1 MSNQQIIMNFSVAP
15 SLEDLEIMVGNVF
28 EQIPSELEDYIE
40 NLSIVIEEFPDEL
53 TENELELED
62 PFDLLALYKNGK
74 EISPGIMKKMANDD
88 DVLMIYRR
96 PVLDMWCDTG
106 DDLFGVLHSVIVE
119 ELGRVFEFSD
129 DDIDDMSKRHH
140 QGML

>member
-1 MSNQQIIMNFSVAP
+1 MNNQHIIMNYSVAP
-15 SLEDLEIMVGNVF
+15 SLEDLEIMVGTVF
-28 EQIPSELEDYIE
+28 EQIPGELEDHIE

-53 TENELELED
+53 TESELELED
-62 PFDLLALYKNGK
+62 PFDLLALYKSGK

-106 DDLFGVLHSVIVE
+106 DDLFSVLHSVIVE
-119 ELGRVFEFSD
+119 ELGRVYEFSD
-129 DDIDDMSKRHH
+129 DDIEEMTKRHH